1 MLAKRMKQRLQL
13 VLFVLFF
20 VTGFSGL
27 IYEVLW
33 VRMFTLVFGATVFA
47 VSTVLT
53 AFFTG
58 LALGS
63 FVFGKVVDRL
73 GKPLLLYGLLEV
85 GIGIYA
91 VFLPGL
97 LSLTQGAY
105 AELARQLSASFYVF
119 SLIRFLICFLL
130 ILLPT
135 TLMGAT
141 LPVLS
146 RFMVE
151 ARERVGKDIGYLYAI
166 NTIGATL
173 GCLVTGFF
181 LIESLGI
188 SRTHT
193 LAVVLNLVVGAV
205 ALSMYRLETAAPP
218 TTPQPSQPPA
228 PRAKTQRA
236 RRSRPSE
243 RPKRSSP
250 RPSAAEVA
258 RPEYPPWLIVLI
270 LGSFAVSGAAALGYE
285 VLWTRVLGVALQST
299 TYSFTLILTTFLC
312 GLALGSYVYGR
323 WFQRQR
329 RLVVCFGAIQIA
341 VGLHALGLIHFF
353 RVLPEWATEFIQPAE
368 SAWGYMI
375 ALQFALC
382 FAVMLIPTLLLGSVF
397 PLVSRI
403 CASRMEKLGGTIGSI
418 YAVNSVGAI
427 VGSFLAG
434 FVLIPVVGVK
444 HGMMIVASVNVLV
457 GLIVLGVSPA
467 LAKRT
472 KLIAVLATLVIAVVG
487 LSAGQATDLYVGIGS
502 SAGQRKI
509 LYYEDGLVA
518 NVRVEQTE
526 DNVLLMI
533 NNKVQA
539 GRRGARSSQG
549 LGHIPMLLHPNPRRV
564 LTIGMGAGMTAGAV
578 ARHPVESVEIVELVA
593 GLAKAAPF
601 FSEQNHDVLNDPRAS
616 FVVGDGRNFLLTTE
630 ARYDV
635 IVSDIFF
642 PAGAGTGSLYS
653 LEHYQLAKKRLRKGG
668 MMVQWLTLYQ
678 LTEHEFKVIATTFQ
692 EVFPHAELWL
702 GDPDMMFPVVGLI
715 GRETPAGID
724 LALLQERIAPKQ
736 VSAELVYGDDA
747 FSLLS
752 AFLMGGSDLS
762 NYVRGPSLSIPSLNT
777 DDQPRIEFS
786 TPRNNYTNRRL
797 GWETI
802 QRLASLKK
810 SVVPLLDL
818 AELDAGER
826 EEIVRQM
833 EQYEAARNHFYRGT
847 FALGD
852 SRAEEGFQ
860 DYREARSL
868 APNDAFVDFHTS
880 ESIGRLQARLG
891 NTDRAITLLES
902 AVRLRPAE
910 PEPRLQLAGLYT
922 ETDRRDVAEQH
933 LAEIVR
939 RHPEHAVALSRLGE
953 IYASQQRW
961 EEASKV
967 LARALGVLPVADP
980 QTQRLY
986 ARVQDRIEAAP

>member
-1 MLAKRMKQRLQL
+1 MKQRLQP
-13 VLFVLFF
+13 VLFALFF

-53 AFFTG
+53 AFFAG

-63 FVFGKVVDRL
+63 FVFGKIVDRL
-73 GKPLLLYGLLEV
+73 GKPLLLYGTLEV
-85 GIGIYA
+85 WIGAYA
-91 VFLPGL
+91 LCFPDL
-97 LSLTQGAY
+97 LSLTQAAY
-105 AELARQLSASFYVF
+105 PELARNLSASFYAF

-146 RFMVE
+146 RFMIE

-205 ALSMYRLETAAPP
+205 ALGMHRLETAVPP

-258 RPEYPPWLIVLI
+258 LPEYPPWLIVLI

-444 HGMMIVASVNVLV
+444 HGMMIVASLNVLV

-509 LYYEDGLVA
+509 LYYDDGLVA
-518 NVRVEQTE
+518 NVRVEQTA

-578 ARHPVESVEIVELVA
+578 ARHPVESIEIVDLVA
-593 GLAKAAPF
+593 GLATAAKF
-601 FSEQNHDVLNDPRAS
+601 FSNQNNDVLDDPRAS
-616 FVVGDGRNFLLTTE
+616 FIVGDGRNFLLTTE
-630 ARYDV
+630 ERYDV

-642 PAGAGTGSLYS
+642 PAGAGTGSLYA

-668 MMVQWLTLYQ
+668 LMVQWLTLYQ
-678 LTEHEFKVIATTFQ
+678 LTEDEFKVIAATFQ
-692 EVFPHAELWL
+692 QVFPDVELWL
-702 GDPDMMFPVVGLI
+702 GDPDMMFPVVGLV
-715 GRETPAGID
+715 GRDTPASID
-724 LALLQERIAPKQ
+724 LTLLRERVARKE
-736 VSAELVYGDDA
+736 VSEELVYGDDA

-786 TPRNNYTNRRL
+786 APRNNYTNRRL

-810 SVVPLLDL
+810 SVVPLLNL

-852 SRAEEGFQ
+852 GRAEEGFQ

-922 ETDRRDVAEQH
+922 VTDRRDMAEQH

-939 RHPEHAVALSRLGE
+939 RHPEHAVALGRLGE
-953 IYASQQRW
+953 IYARQQRW
-961 EEASKV
+961 EEASTV
-967 LARALGVLPVADP
+967 LVRALNILPVADP